1 MAKRKCK
8 CPPAGAPE
16 WMVTYG
22 DMVTLL
28 LCFFVLI
35 VSFSEI
41 KKEDEFEAVVEEI
54 QKAFGMRGGGGKIPT
69 PDDPALS
76 LIQTQETVNFQ
87 QMKTEGKSN
96 APDPGQDGP
105 ESRVTRIRPGLLFA
119 VGGQVLFEPASA
131 ELTER
136 ARFQLS
142 GLADSA
148 ELRGTQNVIEVHG
161 HAGRTEL
168 SMRPSDTTYPDLD
181 SLSYARAHNVKMFLI
196 GDQVGL
202 DPERI
207 RLVANADREPI
218 DPRAYGGEGLRRNRR
233 ADLWVEEALVQDY
246 QDPNAAM
253 PFQSADALGR

>member
-1 MAKRKCK
+1 MGKKCK

-54 QKAFGMRGGGGKIPT
+54 QKAFGMRGGGGKTPT
-69 PDDPALS
+69 PEDPTLS
-76 LIQTQETVNFQ
+76 LIPKIGQ
-87 QMKTEGKSN
+87 QLSQNKIENKAN
-96 APDPGQDGP
+96 VPDPGQDGP
-105 ESRVTRIRPGLLFA
+105 ENRVTRIRPGLLFA

-131 ELTER
+131 QLSEQ
-136 ARFQLS
+136 ARFQLV

-148 ELRGTQNVIEVHG
+148 ELRGTQNIIEVHG
-161 HAGRTEL
+161 HAGATEL
-168 SMRPSDTTYPDLD
+168 ILRPDDGMYDDLD
-181 SLSYARAHNVKMFLI
+181 TLSYARAHAVKRFLI
-196 GDQVGL
+196 SDQVGL

-207 RLVANADREPI
+207 RIIANADREPL
-218 DPRAYGGEGLRRNRR
+218 DPRGYNGEGLRRNRR
-233 ADLWVEEALVQDY
+233 ADLWVEEAVVQDY
-246 QDPNAAM
+246 QDPNAPT
-253 PFQSADALGR
+253 PFQSADASIR